1 MSHNFKLLQLFAG
14 YNFLQCKLVS
24 SYRRNKRLK
33 SLHDNRR
40 VEYCRRVGIIL
51 QMDMSRFQTQICQ
64 RLIFFRQMCFCPN
77 TSVYLHL
84 SEQLCHLPIDRLDD
98 FKDRYI
104 QWLKKLVLQLSSYKD
119 KSNIFYINTSISLCK
134 YLLKLEFLIK
144 QPYRKAVASS

>member
-1 MSHNFKLLQLFAG
+1 MSHKFRLLQLFVG
-14 YNFLQCKLVS
+14 YKFLQFKLLEN
-24 SYRRNKRLK
+24 YREDKQLQ
-33 SLHDNRR
+33 SLRPDLR
-40 VEYCRRVGIIL
+40 VEYCRRFEMML
-51 QMDMSRFQTQICQ
+51 QTDMSKSQTQVCQ

-104 QWLKKLVLQLSSYKD
+104 HRLKKLLLQLSNYKE
-119 KSNIFYINTSISLCK
+119 KSNIFYVLISISLCK
-134 YLLKLEFLIK
+134 YLPKLEFLIK